1 MFPKEFETQEEMF
14 KGIRDWWVNTKNRA
28 ENTLKIEDI
37 IDYGTKLNLPFVKD
51 VKEKTAWSEEIISI
65 R

>member
-1 MFPKEFETQEEMF
+1 MF